1 MRKILALSAALSGVA
16 GATGFVGLPLNQKD
30 LPLCAEYGCRTIGK
44 YTDNSEI
51 FGDLTTYIYQL
62 KKLDVKVKLTT
73 FSNNVVQA
81 IELIILKTP
90 PDEVDTKLFISTTAK
105 AMGSTYRRELF
116 DRCFDS
122 LDLARAQEQDMDIR
136 RMRADGNVREHP
148 LDPAIGEDK
157 NAIAVAGQIG
167 VVCFVRPV
175 RGFGSSGLRVF
186 IGD

>member
-1 MRKILALSAALSGVA
+1 MKKILALSVALSGIA
-16 GATGFVGLPLNQKD
+16 SAAGFVGLPLNQKAF
-30 LPLCAEYGCRTIGK
+30 PLCVDYGCQTIGK
-44 YTDNSEI
+44 YTDHTEI

-62 KKLDVKVKLTT
+62 KKLDVKVRLAT
-73 FSNNVVQA
+73 FDNNIIQS

-90 PDEVDTKLFISTTAK
+90 PDENDTKLFIATTAK
-105 AMGSTYRRELF
+105 AMGITYRRELF

-122 LDLARAQEQDMDIR
+122 LDLAKAQAQDMEIR
-136 RMRADGNVREHP
+136 SMRANGNVTEHP

-167 VVCFVRPV
+167 GVCFVRPV
-175 RGFGSSGLRVF
+175 RGYGSSGIRIF